1 MSDVCYIYRESEL
14 IKNTVMYA
22 RQPDSDVLN
31 NNNTILPCIYR
42 PFHSYLCLA
51 RAVDCLGLLKVKVHS
66 FSLYMHTIKCANYLG
81 VV

>member
-1 MSDVCYIYRESEL
+1 MYAIYIERESKL

-31 NNNTILPCIYR
+31 NNTVLPYTCG

-51 RAVDCLGLLKVKVHS
+51 RAVDCLGVLKVKVHS
-66 FSLYMHTIKCANYLG
+66 FSL
-81 VV
+81 